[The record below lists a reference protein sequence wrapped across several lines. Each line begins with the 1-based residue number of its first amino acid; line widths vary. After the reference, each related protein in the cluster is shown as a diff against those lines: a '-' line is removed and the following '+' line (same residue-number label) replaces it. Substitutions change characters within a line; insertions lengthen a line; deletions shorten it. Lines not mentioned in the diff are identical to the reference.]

1 MQSNF
6 RTFLLMMALTLLF
19 IWIGGIVGGKTGS
32 IIALIIAA
40 GMNFYSYWFSD
51 KMVLSRYKA
60 NEIGPDHPS
69 GLYQMVEKLANNAQL
84 PMPKVYITPEQTPN
98 AFATGRNPQ
107 HAAVAATQGILR
119 ILSKDELE
127 GVMAHEL
134 AHVKHRDI
142 LTSAIAATFAGALA
156 TLGQIAHFSSDRRE
170 NPMAGLFMMILAP
183 IAGMVIRMTISRV
196 REFAADKGGAEISG
210 KPLGL
215 ATALYKLQNGVQQIP
230 MITGRESDSHMF
242 IINPFFGGMQ
252 KLFSTHPSTED
263 RIKRLE
269 EIAGQKIF
277 N

>member
-6 RTFLLMMALTLLF
+6 RTFLLMMGLTLLF
-19 IWIGGIVGGKTGS
+19 IWIGGMIGGKSGT

-60 NEIGPDHPS
+60 NEIGPEDPS
-69 GLYQMVEKLANNAQL
+69 GLYQIIEKLTENAGL

-142 LTSAIAATFAGALA
+142 LTSAVAATFAGALA

-170 NPMAGLFMMILAP
+170 NPLTGLFMMILAP
-183 IAGMVIRMTISRV
+183 IAGMVIRMAISRV
-196 REFAADKGGAEISG
+196 REFAADKGGAEISR
-210 KPLGL
+210 KPLSL

-230 MITGRESDSHMF
+230 MRNGRESDSHMF

-252 KLFSTHPSTED
+252 KLFSTHPSTEE

>member
-6 RTFLLMMALTLLF
+6 RTFLLMLTLTLLF
-19 IWIGGIVGGKTGS
+19 VWVGGIIGGQSGS
-32 IIALIIAA
+32 IIALVIAA
-40 GMNFYSYWFSD
+40 GMNLYSYWFSD

-69 GLYQMVEKLANNAQL
+69 GLYQIVEKLTQNANL
-84 PMPKVYITPEQTPN
+84 PMPKVFITPEQTPN

-119 ILSKDELE
+119 ILSRDELE

-156 TLGQIAHFSSDRRE
+156 TLGQIAHFSSNRRE
-170 NPMAGLFMMILAP
+170 NPAAGLFLMILAP
-183 IAGMVIRMTISRV
+183 LAGMIIRMAISRV

-210 KPLGL
+210 KPLAL

-230 MITGRESDSHMF
+230 MRTGRDSDSHMF

-252 KLFSTHPSTED
+252 KLFSTHPSTEE

-269 EIAGQKIF
+269 ELAGKKIS
-277 N
+277 